1 MKIILASKSPRRR
14 ELLTQIGLNYECI
27 TGEQEEKITSTLPS
41 EAVEYLSSQKAEE
54 VYDRLSREGKVC
66 DELLIIGADTVVE
79 KDGSV
84 LGKPADHAAAARML
98 SMLSG
103 SEHSVWTGVTLIY
116 AENGNKQ
123 KKTFSEETRVE
134 MYPMSSEEI
143 KEYVQTKEPEDKA
156 GSYAIQGI
164 GAKFIKKIDGD
175 YNNVVGLPVGRIYQE
190 MKNFKPAEKAVEENS
205 GDKSAEE
212 PAVQVIEENIPDT
225 MPDIPWYDK
234 AVFYH
239 IYPLG
244 LCGCAHENTGVCE
257 SHFDKLNEWAMHAKR
272 IGCTAI
278 YIGPLFE
285 SVGHGYETTDYKMV
299 DRRLGTNEDFKEFVK
314 NCHANGVRVVVDG
327 VFNHTGRE
335 FFAFKDIRENRER
348 SRYKDWYCHVNF
360 GGNNEYNDGFS
371 YENWGGYN
379 LLAKLN
385 VWNPEVKNYLF
396 DVVRFWVSE
405 FDIDGIRLDA
415 ADVLD
420 MGFMSEL
427 GQVTKELKKDFWL
440 MGEVIHGDYG
450 RWANSDRLHSVTNYE
465 LHKGLYSGHN
475 DHNYF
480 EIAHTINR
488 LNNLAQGIKLY
499 TFVDNHDVSR
509 IYSKLNNKE
518 HMYDVT
524 MLLYTVPGIPSIY
537 YGSEFAIDG
546 NKGKGSDWNLRP
558 CLELEDYRGYYEENE
573 LLKLIM
579 KLGKL
584 KKQYRELT
592 DGRYEQVL
600 LTNRQFAFARK
611 LDHTAV
617 ITALNN
623 DDSAA
628 ELQIPLMYQN
638 ASAEYLIAPEGEKD
652 VVIRDNKMIL
662 NLPANRG
669 CILYVKA

>member
-1 MKIILASKSPRRR
+1 MSKMILASQSPRRR
-14 ELLTQIGLNYECI
+14 ELLSQIGMSYDCMVSHKE
-27 TGEQEEKITSTLPS
+27 EQVTSDVPR
-41 EAVEYLSSQKAEE
+41 EVVEQLSRQKAEDVALQLNSGE
-54 VYDRLSREGKVC
+54 ETIV
-66 DELLIIGADTVVE
+66 IGADTVVAW
-79 KDGSV
+79 KDQI
-84 LGKPADHAAAARML
+84 LGKPKDGEDSCRML
-98 SMLSG
+98 SMLQG
-103 SEHSVWTGVTLIY
+103 NVHSVWTGVTLLQIR
-116 AENGNKQ
+116 NGVKTER
-123 KKTFSEETRVE
+123 TFSEETKVE
-134 MYPMSSEEI
+134 MYPMTEDEI
-143 KEYVQTKEPEDKA
+143 KAYVQTGETLDKA

-164 GAKFIKKIDGD
+164 GAKFIKEIHGD
-175 YNNVVGLPVGRIYQE
+175 YNNVVGLPVGRLYQE
-190 MKNFKPAEKAVEENS
+190 IKKLENTVVPEPESESEKVSNQE
-205 GDKSAEE
+205 
-212 PAVQVIEENIPDT
+212 IIPDT

-244 LCGCAHENTGVCE
+244 LCGCCHENTGVSE
-257 SHFDKLNEWAMHAKR
+257 SHFDKLNEWALHAKK

-299 DRRLGTNEDFKEFVK
+299 DRRLGTNEDFRNFVRL
-314 NCHANGVRVVVDG
+314 CHENGIRVVVDG

-335 FFAFKDIRENRER
+335 FFAFQDIKEHREQ
-348 SRYKDWYCHVNF
+348 SRYKDWYCNVNF

-396 DVVRFWVSE
+396 DVVRFWISE

-427 GQVTKELKKDFWL
+427 RQVTDGAKKDFWL

-450 RWANSDRLHSVTNYE
+450 RWANDGRLNSVTNYE

-488 LNNLAQGIKLY
+488 LDNLTRGIKLY
-499 TFVDNHDVSR
+499 TFVDNHDVAR
-509 IYSKLNNKE
+509 IHSKLNNKE
-518 HMYDVT
+518 HMYNVT

-537 YGSEFAIDG
+537 YGSEFSIDG
-546 NKGKGSDWNLRP
+546 QKEQGSDWNLRP
-558 CLELEDYRGYYEENE
+558 CLELEDYRDFEKKDET
-573 LLKLIM
+573 LKLIVQ
-579 KLGKL
+579 LGAL

-592 DGRYEQVL
+592 EGVYEQVQ
-600 LTNRQFAFARK
+600 LTNRQYAFVRK
-611 LDHTAV
+611 TDHSAIMV
-617 ITALNN
+617 ALNN
-623 DDSAA
+623 DDQPAV
-628 ELQIPLMYQN
+628 LNLPVMYGNTQVEVLVK
-638 ASAEYLIAPEGEKD
+638 SEQGGEVRINGNRMD
-652 VVIRDNKMIL
+652 VT
-662 NLPANRG
+662 LPANRG
-669 CILYVKA
+669 MVLYMKE